1 MRGEGECALSWRYQ
15 VPRSPRNMVSALIR
29 AVGERPALT
38 LIQKHTTK
46 TGQESNKLYHSPTDF
61 VLASAS
67 FDRDAAEKMKGVKES
82 RSKDSRL
89 MTLHSTNQSHALVAF
104 ETLTSI

>member
-1 MRGEGECALSWRYQ
+1 MRGEGGCALSLRYQ
-15 VPRSPRNMVSALIR
+15 VPRSPGNVVSALIR

-46 TGQESNKLYHSPTDF
+46 TGQESNKLYHSPTDL

-67 FDRDAAEKMKGVKES
+67 FDRVAAEKMNGVKES

-89 MTLHSTNQSHALVAF
+89 MTLHFSDQSHTLVAC

>member
-1 MRGEGECALSWRYQ
+1 MQDEGGCALSSRYQ
-15 VPRSPRNMVSALIR
+15 VPRSPRSMINATFGASGKMPL
-29 AVGERPALT
+29 LT
-38 LIQKHTTK
+38 LTQKHTTN

-67 FDRDAAEKMKGVKES
+67 LDRDAAEKMKGVKES

-89 MTLHSTNQSHALVAF
+89 MTLHSSNQSHALVAF
-104 ETLTSI
+104 EALTSI

>member
-1 MRGEGECALSWRYQ
+1 M
-15 VPRSPRNMVSALIR
+15 
-29 AVGERPALT
+29 LT
-38 LIQKHTTK
+38 LTQKQTTN

-67 FDRDAAEKMKGVKES
+67 FDRDAAEKMNGVKES
-82 RSKDSRL
+82 RRRERRL
-89 MTLHSTNQSHALVAF
+89 ITLQSSNQYNTLVAF